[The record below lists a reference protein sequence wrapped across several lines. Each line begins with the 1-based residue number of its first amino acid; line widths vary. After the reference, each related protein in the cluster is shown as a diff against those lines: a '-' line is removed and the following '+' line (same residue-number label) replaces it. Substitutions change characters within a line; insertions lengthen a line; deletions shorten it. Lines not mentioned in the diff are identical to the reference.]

1 MFDNL
6 SERLSNSFKALQGK
20 SKLSEKNIKDAIREV
35 RRALLEADVALE
47 VIKTFLDQVQ
57 EKAIGL
63 KVGEG
68 LNPTQAFIK
77 LVETELTQIIG
88 GENESLDLRTQA
100 PAVVMVAGLQGAGK
114 TTSIAKLARYLKER
128 ENKKVLVVS
137 ADVYRPAAI
146 DQLEVLAKQ
155 VGVDFFASD
164 ISQKPEKIV
173 ASAKQH
179 AQQQFHDVLLVDT
192 AGRLHVD
199 EQMMSEIQALQQ
211 KVNPV
216 ETLFVVDA
224 MTGQDAAHT
233 AKAFADA
240 LPLTGVILTKTDG
253 DARGGAALS
262 VRHITGK
269 PIKFLGVGEKVE
281 ALEPFHPDRIVSR
294 LLGMGDMLSL
304 IEEIEQKVD
313 KKKAEK
319 SVKKM
324 AKGQFDLEDMRDQ
337 LLQMEQMGGIEA
349 LMDKMPGMGQI
360 PDSVKNQVM
369 GSVET
374 KKLVAIINSMT
385 PKERSHVK
393 LIKGSRKNRI
403 ARGSGTS
410 PQDVNKL
417 LKQFEK
423 MQKQMKK
430 MGGGKVQKM
439 MSKMQQMQDSGQAPG
454 GMPDLSKMKLPG
466 FGGGKKFPF

>member
-6 SERLSNSFKALQGK
+6 TNRLSNSFKALQGK
-20 SKLSEKNIKDAIREV
+20 NKLSESNIKEAIREV

-47 VIKTFLDQVQ
+47 VIKTFLGKVQ

-63 KVGEG
+63 KVAEG
-68 LNPTQAFIK
+68 LSPSQAFIK
-77 LVETELTQIIG
+77 LVESELTQIIG
-88 GENESLDLRTQA
+88 GKNQSLNLKTQP
-100 PAVVMVAGLQGAGK
+100 PAVVMLAGLQGAGK

-146 DQLEVLAKQ
+146 KQLEVLAEQ
-155 VGVDFFASD
+155 VGVECFPSNTNE
-164 ISQKPEKIV
+164 KPEKIV
-173 ASAKQH
+173 AKAKKH
-179 AQQQFHDVLLVDT
+179 AQKQFFDVLLVDT

-199 EQMMSEIQALQQ
+199 KKMMDEIQVLQK
-211 KVNPV
+211 KVNPI
-216 ETLFVVDA
+216 ETLFVLDS

-233 AKAFADA
+233 AKVFADT

-269 PIKFLGVGEKVE
+269 PIKFLGIGEKID

-294 LLGMGDMLSL
+294 LLGMGDVLSL
-304 IEEIEQKVD
+304 IEEIEQKVGR
-313 KKKAEK
+313 KKAAK
-319 SVKKM
+319 SAKKIV
-324 AKGQFDLEDMRDQ
+324 KGQFNLADMREQ
-337 LLQMEQMGGIEA
+337 LLQMQQMGGMEA
-349 LMDKMPGMGQI
+349 MMDKIPGIGKI
-360 PDSVKNQVM
+360 PQSVKNQIM
-369 GSVET
+369 GSVEV
-374 KKLVAIINSMT
+374 KKMVAIIDSMT
-385 PKERSHVK
+385 PKERAHTK

-403 ARGSGTS
+403 ARGSGTL

-417 LKQFEK
+417 LKQFDK

-430 MGGGKVQKM
+430 MGGGKMQKM
-439 MSKMQQMQDSGQAPG
+439 MAKMAGMQGGQH
-454 GMPDLSKMKLPG
+454 MPDLSKFKLPT
-466 FGGGKKFPF
+466 GGGKFPF

>member
-6 SERLSNSFKALQGK
+6 TDRLANSFKTLQGR
-20 SKLSEKNIKDAIREV
+20 SKLSESNIKDAIREV

-47 VIKTFLDQVQ
+47 VIKIFLEKVQ
-57 EKAIGL
+57 EKALGL
-63 KVGEG
+63 KVSEG
-68 LNPTQAFIK
+68 LNPSQAFIK
-77 LVETELTQIIG
+77 LVETELTEIIG
-88 GENESLDLRTQA
+88 GENKTLDLRAQP

-128 ENKKVLVVS
+128 ENKKVLLVS

-146 DQLEVLAKQ
+146 TQLEVLAKQ
-155 VGVDFFASD
+155 VEVDFFPSSVND
-164 ISQKPEKIV
+164 KPEKIV
-173 ASAKQH
+173 AKAKKH
-179 AQQQFHDVLLVDT
+179 AQKQFFDVLLVDT
-192 AGRLHVD
+192 AGRLHID
-199 EQMMSEIQALQQ
+199 SEMMAEIQALQKQ
-211 KVNPV
+211 VDPI

-269 PIKFLGVGEKVE
+269 PIKFLGVGEKVD

-294 LLGMGDMLSL
+294 LLGMGDVLSL

-313 KKKAEK
+313 RKKAEK
-319 SVKKM
+319 SAKKM

-337 LLQMEQMGGIEA
+337 LLQMEQMGGVEA
-349 LMDKMPGMGQI
+349 LMDKIPGMGQI
-360 PDSVKNQVM
+360 PQSVKNQM
-369 GSVET
+369 TGSVET
-374 KKLVAIINSMT
+374 KKMVAIINSMT
-385 PKERSHVK
+385 PKERTHIK

-403 ARGSGTS
+403 ARGSGTQ
-410 PQDVNKL
+410 PQDINKL
-417 LKQFEK
+417 IKQFEK

-430 MGGGKVQKM
+430 MSGGKMQKM
-439 MSKMQQMQDSGQAPG
+439 MAKMAGMQSEEG
-454 GMPDLSKMKLPG
+454 GMPDLSKMKLPNMG
-466 FGGGKKFPF
+466 SGNKFPF

>member
-6 SERLSNSFKALQGK
+6 TDRLSNSFKTLQGK
-20 SKLSEKNIKDAIREV
+20 SKLSESNIKEAIREV
-35 RRALLEADVALE
+35 RRALLEADVALD
-47 VIKTFLDQVQ
+47 VIKVFLDRVQ
-57 EKAIGL
+57 EKSIGL
-63 KVGEG
+63 KVSEG
-68 LNPTQAFIK
+68 LSPSQAFIK
-77 LVETELTQIIG
+77 LVEVELTDIIG
-88 GENESLDLRTQA
+88 GENKTLDLKTQP

-114 TTSIAKLARYLKER
+114 TTSIAKLALYLKER

-146 DQLEVLAKQ
+146 AQLEVLAKQ
-155 VGVDFFASD
+155 VEVDFFPSD

-173 ASAKQH
+173 ADAKKF
-179 AQQQFHDVLLVDT
+179 AQQKFHDVLLVDT

-199 EQMMSEIQALQQ
+199 EEMMSEIQVLQK
-211 KVNPV
+211 KVNPI
-216 ETLFVVDA
+216 ETLFVVDS

-233 AKAFADA
+233 AKAFADS
-240 LPLTGVILTKTDG
+240 LPLTGIILTKTDG

-269 PIKFLGVGEKVE
+269 PIKFLGVGEKID
-281 ALEPFHPDRIVSR
+281 ALEPFHPDRVVSR
-294 LLGMGDMLSL
+294 LLGMGDVLSL
-304 IEEIEQKVD
+304 VEEISRKVD
-313 KKKAEK
+313 HKKAEK

-324 AKGQFDLEDMRDQ
+324 ASGRFDLDDMRDQ
-337 LLQMEQMGGIEA
+337 LLQMEQMGGMEA

-360 PDSVKNQVM
+360 PQSVKNQMM
-369 GSVET
+369 GGVDT
-374 KKLVAIINSMT
+374 KRMVAIINSMT
-385 PKERSHVK
+385 PKERSHIK

-430 MGGGKVQKM
+430 MSGGKMQKM
-439 MSKMQQMQDSGQAPG
+439 MAKMAGMQGGAG

-466 FGGGKKFPF
+466 MGGGKLPF

>member
-6 SERLSNSFKALQGK
+6 SNRLSNSFKVLQGK
-20 SKLSEKNIKDAIREV
+20 NKFSESNIKQAIREV
-35 RRALLEADVALE
+35 RRALLEADVALD
-47 VIKTFLDQVQ
+47 VIKAFIGQV
-57 EKAIGL
+57 ESKALGL

-68 LNPTQAFIK
+68 LNPSQAFIK

-88 GENESLDLRTQA
+88 VENKSLNFKTQP

-114 TTSIAKLARYLKER
+114 TTSIAKLAHYLKTR
-128 ENKKVLVVS
+128 ENKKVLLVS

-146 DQLEVLAKQ
+146 EQLEILAQQ
-155 VGVDFFASD
+155 VAVDFYPSSVND
-164 ISQKPEKIV
+164 KPEKIV
-173 ASAKQH
+173 ARAKKH
-179 AQQQFHDVLLVDT
+179 AQKHFFDVLLIDT
-192 AGRLHVD
+192 AGRLHID
-199 EQMMSEIQALQQ
+199 NQMMSEIKILQN
-211 KVNPV
+211 KINPI

-262 VRHITGK
+262 VRYITGK
-269 PIKFLGVGEKVE
+269 PIKFLGVGEKTD
-281 ALEPFHPDRIVSR
+281 ALEPFHPERVVSR
-294 LLGMGDMLSL
+294 LLGMGDVLSL
-304 IEEIEQKVD
+304 VEEISRKVD
-313 KKKAEK
+313 NKKAEK
-319 SVKKM
+319 SAKKM
-324 AKGQFDLEDMRDQ
+324 LKGRFDLFDMREQ
-337 LLQMEQMGGIEA
+337 LLQMEQMGGMEA
-349 LMDKMPGMGQI
+349 LMDKLPGMGKI
-360 PDSVKNQVM
+360 PDSVKNQIM
-369 GSVET
+369 GSMET
-374 KKLVAIINSMT
+374 KKMVAIINSMT
-385 PKERSHVK
+385 FKERSYVK

-430 MGGGKVQKM
+430 MGGGKMQKM
-439 MSKMQQMQDSGQAPG
+439 MAKMATMQDGEG
-454 GMPDLSKMKLPG
+454 GMPDFSKMKLPSA
-466 FGGGKKFPF
+466 GGKFPF

>member
-6 SERLSNSFKALQGK
+6 TDRLSNSFKALQGK
-20 SKLSEKNIKDAIREV
+20 NKLSESNIKDTIREV

-47 VIKTFLDQVQ
+47 VVKIFLDRVQ
-57 EKAIGL
+57 EKALGL

-68 LNPTQAFIK
+68 LNPSQAFIK
-77 LVETELTQIIG
+77 LVETELTEIIG
-88 GENESLDLRTQA
+88 GENKTLDLRAQP

-146 DQLEVLAKQ
+146 QQLEVLAKQ
-155 VGVDFFASD
+155 VDVEFFPSSID
-164 ISQKPEKIV
+164 DKPKNIV
-173 ASAKQH
+173 ASAKKH
-179 AQQQFHDVLLVDT
+179 AQKQFFDVLLVDT

-199 EQMMSEIQALQQ
+199 SEMMDEIQILQ
-211 KVNPV
+211 KAVNPI
-216 ETLFVVDA
+216 ETLFVVDS

-269 PIKFLGVGEKVE
+269 PIKFLGVGEKVD
-281 ALEPFHPDRIVSR
+281 ALESFHPDRIVSR
-294 LLGMGDMLSL
+294 LLGMGDVLSL
-304 IEEIEQKVD
+304 IEDIGQKID

-319 SVKKM
+319 TAKKM
-324 AKGQFDLEDMRDQ
+324 AKGQFDLDDMRDQ
-337 LLQMEQMGGIEA
+337 LLQMEQMGGMEA
-349 LMDKMPGMGQI
+349 LMNKMPGMGQV
-360 PDSVKNQVM
+360 PQNVKNQVM
-369 GSVET
+369 GSIET
-374 KKLVAIINSMT
+374 KKMVAIINSMT
-385 PKERSHVK
+385 SKERTHVK

-403 ARGSGTS
+403 AKGSGTQ
-410 PQDVNKL
+410 PQDINKL

-430 MGGGKVQKM
+430 IGGGKMQKM
-439 MSKMQQMQDSGQAPG
+439 MSKMADMQG
-454 GMPDLSKMKLPG
+454 GEGSMSDLSKMKLPPMA
-466 FGGGKKFPF
+466 GGNKFPF